1 MNEYKTQ
8 DKQELKKLKRVVV
21 KEEYVKL
28 TGDIAKAIILNQF
41 IYWSERVQDFDKFIT
56 EEQERCQQDGTKISI
71 QLSNG
76 WIYKS
81 SEELSSETML
91 NISASNIR
99 NHLKDLIK
107 NGWISE
113 RTNPVHKWDRTK
125 QYRVNLAKISKD
137 LLKLGYVLQDYKV
150 DLPFFETKNAFSVL
164 ENGTFETENRNS
176 NIENQTLQ
184 NRKAIPEITTEIT
197 NRDYLSIHPSANR
210 DNVIL
215 DNNTIDGSMDGW
227 IDGNT
232 EADNDR
238 EELSKVNKLIKELCL
253 STGASPGQVQKA
265 IRRANQIEEQ
275 GKLKGNYLGLVESIA
290 RTIIK
295 EDLVKRQSIDGGEVP
310 RNECKAKNENENKR
324 DLIKSLYRN

>member
-1 MNEYKTQ
+1 MSEYAPRDNQK
-8 DKQELKKLKRVVV
+8 ELQKLKRVVV

-56 EEQERCQQDGTKISI
+56 EEQARCQQDGTKINI

-99 NHLKDLIK
+99 KHIKDLIK
-107 NGWISE
+107 EGWISE

-150 DLPFFETKNAFSVL
+150 DLPFFETENAFSDL
-164 ENGTFETENRNS
+164 ENGTCEIENRNS
-176 NIENQTLQ
+176 NMENQTLR

-197 NRDYLSIHPSANR
+197 NRDYLSIHPSANEE
-210 DNVIL
+210 NCIL
-215 DNNTIDGSMDGW
+215 DNNKPVDELTDGW
-227 IDGNT
+227 TDGNP
-232 EADNDR
+232 EANNNQ
-238 EELSKVNKLIKELCL
+238 EELAKVNKIINELCQK
-253 STGASPGQVQKA
+253 TGAKPSQVQRA
-265 IRRANQIEEQ
+265 IMRANEIEEQ
-275 GKLKGNYLGLVESIA
+275 GKLKGNYLGLIESIA
-290 RTIIK
+290 RTIVK
-295 EDLVKRQSIDGGEVP
+295 EDLVKSQNPDRGEVT
-310 RNECKAKNENENKR
+310 KSKSNKKSKKE
-324 DLIKSLYRN
+324 LIKSLYMS